1 MLNLQ
6 IGKNFMLNSIL
17 LQVAGS
23 NMSSL
28 FLIVGMFV
36 IMYFFMIRPQQ
47 KKQKE
52 QQSYVDSLKAGDKV
66 VTIGGAHG
74 TIVSVR
80 EKTVVIEVDASKGV
94 RIVFLKTAISKDAS
108 SQLTAE

>member
-52 QQSYVDSLKAGDKV
+52 QQSYVDALKAGDKV

-80 EKTVVIEVDASKGV
+80 ENSCC
-94 RIVFLKTAISKDAS
+94 
-108 SQLTAE
+108 